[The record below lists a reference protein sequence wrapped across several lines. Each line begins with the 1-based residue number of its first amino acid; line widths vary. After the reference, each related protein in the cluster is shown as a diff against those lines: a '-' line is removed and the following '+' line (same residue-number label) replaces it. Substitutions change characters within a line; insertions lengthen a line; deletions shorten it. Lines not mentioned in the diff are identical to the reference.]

1 MEKIKELR
9 GLNNMTQEDLAL
21 KLGVA
26 RTAVSMWETGESK
39 PRLETLIQ
47 LSKIF
52 NCSVDELLTKTE

>member
-1 MEKIKELR
+1 MKKIKELR

-39 PRLETLIQ
+39 PRLENLIQ

-52 NCSVDELLTKTE
+52 NCSVDELVRKTE

>member
-1 MEKIKELR
+1 MTKIKYYRE
-9 GLNNMTQEDLAL
+9 
-21 KLGVA
+21 KLGLKQDDVA
-26 RTAVSMWETGESK
+26 NTLGIAQSTVSMWETGESK